1 MGSFPDTYNDPIFP
15 YFITLAVCCLLQVVV
30 GGRWLVTHG
39 FILKMTIVAS
49 ALAVGVQWIETR
61 SG

>member
-1 MGSFPDTYNDPIFP
+1 MYNDPIFP
-15 YFITLAVCCLLQVVV
+15 YFITVAVCCLWQVVV
-30 GGRWLVTHG
+30 GGRWLVTHV

>member
-1 MGSFPDTYNDPIFP
+1 MGSFSDMFDP

-30 GGRWLVTHG
+30 GGRWLVTHV